1 MVAYFTNCFTSCFL
15 FVLKYIDKC
24 FIVLMWI
31 YLGYLL
37 SFAFTHTDTHKAP
50 IMALHVGVVL
60 HIVQMCTCRCGFVQS
75 QKCNFF
81 FKSFLCLYAFFSLLC
96 FAFAFAK
103 LPSIEVERFSFFTL
117 SSMQCIITF
126 QIFVNHTHENKN
138 LQMIL
143 IYISQIMSETDHL
156 LFI

>member
-1 MVAYFTNCFTSCFL
+1 MVAYFTNCIRSCFL

-31 YLGYLL
+31 YLGYFL
-37 SFAFTHTDTHKAP
+37 SFAFTYTDTHKAP

-60 HIVQMCTCRCGFVQS
+60 HMYMYSPRSVI
-75 QKCNFF
+75 
-81 FKSFLCLYAFFSLLC
+81 SFSKVFYVCMLSLLC
-96 FAFAFAK
+96 FALLLPNC
-103 LPSIEVERFSFFTL
+103 LPSKWRDSVSSL
-117 SSMQCIITF
+117 SSVQCIITF